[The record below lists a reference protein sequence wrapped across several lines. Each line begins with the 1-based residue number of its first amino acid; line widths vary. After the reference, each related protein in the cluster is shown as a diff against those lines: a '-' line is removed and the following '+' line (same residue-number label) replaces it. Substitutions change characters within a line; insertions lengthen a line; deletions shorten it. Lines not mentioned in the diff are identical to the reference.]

1 MFEQKKLPK
10 YKYGITMGILSIITT
25 LLITGVP
32 VGTSLIELISIIV
45 FLLGIIVMLILSL
58 KKKNDKVSLI
68 YTLIYLAICI
78 TLIMMIEIKYNDF
91 NLYAI
96 GWMPGFAISAI
107 GLIRSKDVKKTYD
120 NKLSM
125 ILNVIGLVLSII
137 SLLLVIPN
145 GGFVI
150 SK

>member
-1 MFEQKKLPK
+1 MFKKLPK

-25 LLITGVP
+25 ILITGVP
-32 VGTSLIELISIIV
+32 VGTSLIEIINISV
-45 FLLGIIVMLILSL
+45 YLLGIIVMLILSL

-68 YTLIYLAICI
+68 YTLIYLAISI
-78 TLIMMIEIKYNDF
+78 ALIMMIETKYNDF
-91 NLYAI
+91 KLYAI
-96 GWMPGFAISAI
+96 GWIPGFAISII

-137 SLLLVIPN
+137 SLILVIPN